1 MAKLVYAWG
10 QRRRLLK
17 LNDLALYR
25 FKIAKEDRRELPA
38 EYRLEDFDKI
48 LRQFDP
54 SQWGQWRP
62 WALLTLLGTQGI
74 RNNSARH
81 LQWADVDL
89 EDGTLAWR
97 ARWDKLGREWR
108 QPLRSE
114 ARAALMVCLA
124 WREKAN
130 YHGPWV
136 FFSQDE
142 RRAKHD
148 HEPVYGH
155 QALAYALQK
164 GGEGGRGTTSGAP
177 GDAWTQTDGGRGDHQ
192 ADRGHRGRGA
202 FHRRQGP

>member
-74 RNNSARH
+74 RTNSARH

-108 QPLRSE
+108 QPLRFRGPSCAYGLLGVE
-114 ARAALMVCLA
+114 RKGEVLRAVGVLLT
-124 WREKAN
+124 
-130 YHGPWV
+130 
-136 FFSQDE
+136 
-142 RRAKHD
+142 
-148 HEPVYGH
+148 
-155 QALAYALQK
+155 
-164 GGEGGRGTTSGAP
+164 GRTA
-177 GDAWTQTDGGRGDHQ
+177 
-192 ADRGHRGRGA
+192 
-202 FHRRQGP
+202 

>member
-124 WREKAN
+124 WREKAK
-130 YHGPWV
+130 YYGPWV
-136 FFSQDE
+136 FFY
-142 RRAKHD
+142 RTN
-148 HEPVYGH
+148 
-155 QALAYALQK
+155 
-164 GGEGGRGTTSGAP
+164 GGRSTTTSLFMDTRRSP
-177 GDAWTQTDGGRGDHQ
+177 TRSK
-192 ADRGHRGRGA
+192 RRR
-202 FHRRQGP
+202 RRQGCHIWCSGRCMACDGWWWARSSS